1 MNMVMTDKIACLI
14 GAADIDAEV
23 ERLRVCWARANEAGD
38 EEAKKFFERAA
49 KNLKSESAYARY
61 QASRM

>member
-14 GAADIDAEV
+14 GAADLDAEV
-23 ERLRVCWARANEAGD
+23 ERLRGCWVRANEAGD

-49 KNLKSESAYARY
+49 KNLKAESANAKY